1 MRLQSNYAARAL
13 TLSALALAM
22 SVAWAEDKG
31 HPAAG
36 KAEAAYEG
44 APSGIKPGDA
54 VDMMDTEGPPMT
66 QGRVRAGQGRSSSSA
81 APVATGCCARAP
93 PASP

>member
-1 MRLQSNYAARAL
+1 MRFQPNTAAGVL

-44 APSGIKPGDA
+44 APSAIKPGDT
-54 VDMMDTEGPPMT
+54 VDMITTEGPPMT
-66 QGRVRAGQGRSSSSA
+66 KAEFEQAKGIFFQR
-81 APVATGCCARAP
+81 
-93 PASP
+93 